1 MINLDSAILQ
11 AQQQQ
16 EGNPIA
22 MLLPLILLFLVFY
35 FIFMRPQIKRQKE
48 LQAMIQSLKKGDKVV
63 TSGGIIGTVVGVS
76 EDKVTIKVGEGTKL
90 EVVKSY
96 IVQKLS

>member
-1 MINLDSAILQ
+1 MINLGSAILQ

>member
-1 MINLDSAILQ
+1 MINLGSAILQ

-63 TSGGIIGTVVGVS
+63 TSGGIIGTIVGVS

>member
-1 MINLDSAILQ
+1 
-11 AQQQQ
+11 
-16 EGNPIA
+16 

>member
-1 MINLDSAILQ
+1 MINLGSAILQ
-11 AQQQQ
+11 VQQQQ
-16 EGNPIA
+16 QGSPFA

-63 TSGGIIGTVVGVS
+63 TSGGIIGTIVGVS

>member
-1 MINLDSAILQ
+1 MINLGSAVLQ

-16 EGNPIA
+16 QGSPFA